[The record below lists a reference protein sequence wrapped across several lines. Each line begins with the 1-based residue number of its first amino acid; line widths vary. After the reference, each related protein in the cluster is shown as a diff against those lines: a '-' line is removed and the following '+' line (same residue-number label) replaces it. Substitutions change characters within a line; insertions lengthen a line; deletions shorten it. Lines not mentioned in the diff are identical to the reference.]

1 MSILS
6 PSRSFWETD
15 VTGNMVWAFILI
27 LLCFLIVSLFF
38 LTANLKLRNQIKSLK
53 EQSRRQ
59 DLWSAFISHE
69 LRSPLSVVL
78 MHLSLSKETPALPLQ
93 AAEHIDA
100 AIQASDHLKALVN
113 EILDSAQIRSKSF
126 AVRPQWV
133 SVVQITEDVYKS
145 FTELA
150 KAKNLNIQLQIEE
163 NLPEKMFLD
172 GQRLRQILI
181 NLVHNAIKFTS
192 KGFVKI
198 SITNTSLGIEPA
210 LQVLVSDSGDGIEK
224 ENLTRIF
231 EPFYTANLDNANLD
245 TESPSNLLIHN
256 ESTGL
261 GLSIVKSLADAND
274 WQIQVISESKKINP
288 KSHGTTF
295 SLIIATKTQP
305 DELRGLDDA
314 PPLSELMPELM
325 PAPVSAPMS
334 VPMSVPMSS
343 PVCIADLKTSNLKVL
358 IIEDLVVNRHV
369 LKLALKRI
377 EEKNLASQSDASSKQ
392 SPANPAS
399 NWNRMQVEETGSGQE
414 AVNLLSTH
422 FFNLV
427 ILDWNMPGLS
437 GPQLLGQIHH
447 VVNPQTTIA
456 VISGQIDQEIQ
467 SLSSKYKIAYLL
479 TKPVDMSI
487 LEDLINSVKVS

>member
-1 MSILS
+1 
-6 PSRSFWETD
+6 
-15 VTGNMVWAFILI
+15 
-27 LLCFLIVSLFF
+27 
-38 LTANLKLRNQIKSLK
+38 
-53 EQSRRQ
+53 
-59 DLWSAFISHE
+59 
-69 LRSPLSVVL
+69 
-78 MHLSLSKETPALPLQ
+78 
-93 AAEHIDA
+93 
-100 AIQASDHLKALVN
+100 
-113 EILDSAQIRSKSF
+113 
-126 AVRPQWV
+126 
-133 SVVQITEDVYKS
+133 
-145 FTELA
+145 
-150 KAKNLNIQLQIEE
+150 
-163 NLPEKMFLD
+163 
-172 GQRLRQILI
+172 
-181 NLVHNAIKFTS
+181 
-192 KGFVKI
+192 
-198 SITNTSLGIEPA
+198 
-210 LQVLVSDSGDGIEK
+210 
-224 ENLTRIF
+224 
-231 EPFYTANLDNANLD
+231 
-245 TESPSNLLIHN
+245 
-256 ESTGL
+256 
-261 GLSIVKSLADAND
+261 
-274 WQIQVISESKKINP
+274 
-288 KSHGTTF
+288 
-295 SLIIATKTQP
+295 
-305 DELRGLDDA
+305 
-314 PPLSELMPELM
+314 
-325 PAPVSAPMS
+325 MS